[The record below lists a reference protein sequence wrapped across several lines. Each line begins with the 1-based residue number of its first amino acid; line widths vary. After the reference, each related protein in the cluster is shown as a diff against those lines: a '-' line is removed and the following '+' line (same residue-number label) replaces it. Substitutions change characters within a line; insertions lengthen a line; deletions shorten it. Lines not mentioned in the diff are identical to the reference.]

1 MSNIS
6 HVTASLAAPA
16 HRSDSPRGRDFA
28 DELRRAD
35 DRESETRSHRSTADD
50 REPRTASAV
59 VPPTARGAGSTTG
72 KAAAGSPASESV
84 ASGSAA
90 GAPTK
95 AGKPSMP
102 QPDATVQPTGLTEAL
117 IGSRVFGVHLLAGAY
132 LSELY
137 APGCHGASLASS
149 SPALSG
155 SEGVAEWRDAPSGAP
170 GRANPAMAVALPQD
184 QAAPALDLFARTPAE
199 VAGEE
204 VRSAAATAPAASRE
218 VLWPEDSL
226 RLTKQANGSLALWLR
241 NYRINDAQAA
251 RVVDAMVKE
260 ARSRGMQLGRIL
272 WNGRE
277 VWTSLNQY

>member
-6 HVTASLAAPA
+6 HVTAPLAAPA
-16 HRSDSPRGRDFA
+16 HRNDSPRGRDFA
-28 DELRRAD
+28 DELGRAD
-35 DRESETRSHRSTADD
+35 DRKPETHSHRPAANGHG
-50 REPRTASAV
+50 PHTASAV
-59 VPPTARGAGSTTG
+59 VPPTTRGAGSPAA
-72 KAAAGSPASESV
+72 KAAASSPASESV
-84 ASGSAA
+84 ASGFAV
-90 GAPTK
+90 GVPGK
-95 AGKPSMP
+95 AGVPSAP
-102 QPDATVQPTGLTEAL
+102 QPDATVQPTGVTEAL

-155 SEGVAEWRDAPSGAP
+155 SEGVAEWRDAPFGAP

-204 VRSAAATAPAASRE
+204 VRSAAATAPEASRE
-218 VLWPEDSL
+218 MLWSEDSL
-226 RLTKQANGSLALWLR
+226 RLTKQADGSLALWLR
-241 NYRINDAQAA
+241 DYRMDDAQAA